1 MFRRNWFIAV
11 VSLLFLLSVLV
22 GCATENTGFTQPSPV
37 KPGKVKYP
45 LDLKDQT
52 GYAHTFQQPSE
63 RIVSLVPSATEII
76 YAIKAQE
83 KLVGVTTNDDYP
95 AEVKKLPKVGDLT
108 VNVEKVL
115 ELKPDLV
122 IAEQLNGQ
130 ETIDK
135 LRKLGLTVF
144 VLDADNIDKIFE
156 SIAMIG
162 AITNHSYEADELVK
176 QMMQKRLDIFRKI
189 GKVDEDKKVKVWVE
203 ISPELHTAGKG
214 TFIDELIQLSSGKN
228 IAGGLEGWPQ
238 VTAEQVIQ
246 WQPDVIISLYTD
258 KESILKRKGWEQI
271 PAVKNKRVVLVDINL
286 VARPGPRIFDG
297 FEEIAKALYPDRVK

>member
-1 MFRRNWFIAV
+1 MFKRNWFIAV
-11 VSLLFLLSVLV
+11 ISLLFLLSFLV

-45 LDLKDQT
+45 LQLKDQT
-52 GYAHTFQQPSE
+52 GYALTFQKASE

-76 YAIKAQE
+76 YAIGAQE
-83 KLVGVTTNDDYP
+83 TLVGVTSNDDYP
-95 AEVKKLPKVGDLT
+95 AEVKNLPKVGDLT

-122 IAEQLNGQ
+122 IAEKLNGQ

-135 LRKLGLTVF
+135 LRKLGLTVL
-144 VLDADNIDKIFE
+144 VLNADSMDKIFE
-156 SIAMIG
+156 SIAIVG
-162 AITNHSYEADELVK
+162 AVTNHPHEADELVK
-176 QMMQKRLDIFRKI
+176 KMMQKRLDVFRKI
-189 GKVDEDKKVKVWVE
+189 GKVNENEKVKVWVE

-214 TFIDELIQLSSGKN
+214 TFIDDLIQLASGKN

-246 WQPDVIISLYTD
+246 WQPDVIISLYAD
-258 KESILKRKGWEQI
+258 EESILKRKGWEQI
-271 PAVKNKRVVLVDINL
+271 PAIKNKRVVKVDINL
-286 VARPGPRIFDG
+286 VVRPGPRIFDG
-297 FEEIAKALYPDRVK
+297 YEEVAKALYPDRVK